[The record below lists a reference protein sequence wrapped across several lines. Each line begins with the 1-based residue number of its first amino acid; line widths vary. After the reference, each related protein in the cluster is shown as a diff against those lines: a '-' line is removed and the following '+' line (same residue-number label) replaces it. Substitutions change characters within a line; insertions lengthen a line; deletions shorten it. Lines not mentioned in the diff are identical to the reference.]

1 MKFPLGSSQVGKS
14 QIRIQTSS
22 TNSWPK
28 GAEHRKHIPLEK
40 ILVCYSGLANLR
52 TYIYLHRLPKPAHDI
67 GKFAKKNDILC
78 LDLGPVSTLKRPL
91 LCKKV
96 RRSVESWPPP
106 PLPVVRGLKQNIK
119 QRKERLVANWFTLYG
134 CYMFHLIHVRILR
147 FCSYCIDNAKRLE

>member
-1 MKFPLGSSQVGKS
+1 MKFPLCSSQIGKS

-22 TNSWPK
+22 TNSWPRRRTSHTFF
-28 GAEHRKHIPLEK
+28 GEDITLLLW
-40 ILVCYSGLANLR
+40 IANLR

-67 GKFAKKNDILC
+67 GKFEKKNDILC
-78 LDLGPVSTLKRPL
+78 LDLGPVSTLRRPL

-119 QRKERLVANWFTLYG
+119 QRKERLVANWFTSYG

-147 FCSYCIDNAKRLE
+147 FCSYWQR